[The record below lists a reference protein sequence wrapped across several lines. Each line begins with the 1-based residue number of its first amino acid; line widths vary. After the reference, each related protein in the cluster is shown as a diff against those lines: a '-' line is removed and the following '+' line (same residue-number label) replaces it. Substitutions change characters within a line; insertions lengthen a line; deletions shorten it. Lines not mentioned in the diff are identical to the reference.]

1 MAAAPVA
8 DGEQRLRLRVSALVR
23 EAEGVVSVRL
33 RRSDGGELPAWEP
46 GAHVDLHLPGDL
58 TRQYSLNGSS
68 EDRSLWQVSVLRE
81 PASRG
86 GSRAVHEALRPGQ
99 EVEVTGPRNRFRLV
113 DAPEYL
119 FVAGGIGITPL
130 LPMLDRASDAGAHW
144 TLLYGGR
151 TRASM
156 AFLPTLA
163 RHGDRVLVRPQDE
176 YGLLD
181 LEPFLGAPREGTK
194 VYCCGPEP
202 LLAAVERLCAPWPT
216 GTLHTERFAAA
227 PRQDADTDADG
238 EFEVVLQRSGRSVT
252 VPAGTTI
259 LQALED
265 QGIDAANS
273 CREGICGTCET
284 KVVEGVPDHRDSLL
298 SEEERA
304 ANDTMM
310 ICVGRARC
318 SRLVLDL

>member
-1 MAAAPVA
+1 MAAAPVT
-8 DGEQRLRLRVSALVR
+8 DGEQRLRLRVSALVW

-33 RRSDGGELPAWEP
+33 RRSGGGELPPWEP

-58 TRQYSLNGSS
+58 TRQYSLNGSP

-86 GSRAVHEALRPGQ
+86 GSLAVHETLRPGQ

-130 LPMLDRASDAGAHW
+130 LPMLDRATAAGARW

-151 TRASM
+151 TRAGM
-156 AFLPTLA
+156 AFLPRLA
-163 RHGDRVLVRPQDE
+163 SYGERVLVRPQDE

-181 LEPFLGAPREGTK
+181 LEPFLGTPGEGTAI
-194 VYCCGPEP
+194 YCCGPEP
-202 LLAAVERLCAPWPT
+202 LLTAVERLCAPLPP

-227 PRQDADTDADG
+227 PREAAATDADG
-238 EFEVVLQRSGRSVT
+238 EFEVVLQRTGRSVT

-259 LQALED
+259 LQALEE

-298 SEEERA
+298 SPEERA

-318 SRLVLDL
+318 PRLVLDL

>member
-8 DGEQRLRLRVSALVR
+8 DGERRLRLHVSALVW
-23 EAEGVVSVRL
+23 EAEGVVSVHL
-33 RRSDGGELPAWEP
+33 RRPDGGDLPAWEP
-46 GAHVDLHLPGDL
+46 GAHVDLCLPGSL
-58 TRQYSLNGSS
+58 TRQYSLNGSPA
-68 EDRSLWQVSVLRE
+68 DRSVWRVSVLRE

-86 GSRAVHEALRPGQ
+86 GSRAVHETLRPGQ
-99 EVEVTGPRNRFRLV
+99 EVEVTGPRNRFPLV
-113 DAPEYL
+113 DVPEYL

-130 LPMLDRASDAGAHW
+130 LPMLDRAAAVGARW

-156 AFLPTLA
+156 AFLPLLA
-163 RHGDRVLVRPQDE
+163 RYGDRVLVRPQDE

-181 LEPFLGAPREGTK
+181 LEPFLGVPREGTA

-202 LLAAVERLCAPWPT
+202 LLAAVERFCAPWPS
-216 GTLHTERFAAA
+216 GALHTERFAAA
-227 PRQDADTDADG
+227 PREPGAPDADG
-238 EFEVVLQRSGRSVT
+238 EFEVVLQRTGRSVT

-265 QGIDAANS
+265 QGIDAPNS

-298 SEEERA
+298 SQEERA

-318 SRLVLDL
+318 PRLVLDL

>member
-8 DGEQRLRLRVSALVR
+8 DGERRLRLRVSALVW
-23 EAEGVVSVRL
+23 ESEGVVSVHL
-33 RRSDGGELPAWEP
+33 RRPDGGDLPAWEP
-46 GAHVDLHLPGDL
+46 GAHLDLCLPGSL
-58 TRQYSLNGSS
+58 TRQYSLNGSPA
-68 EDRSLWQVSVLRE
+68 DRSVWRVSVLRE

-86 GSRAVHEALRPGQ
+86 GSRAVHDTLRPGQ
-99 EVEVTGPRNRFRLV
+99 EVEVTGPRNRFPLV
-113 DAPEYL
+113 DVPEYL

-130 LPMLDRASDAGAHW
+130 LPMLDWAAAAGARW

-151 TRASM
+151 TRESM
-156 AFLPTLA
+156 AFLPRLA
-163 RHGDRVLVRPQDE
+163 RYGDRVLVRPQDE
-176 YGLLD
+176 FGLLD
-181 LEPFLGAPREGTK
+181 LEPFLGVPREGTA

-202 LLAAVERLCAPWPT
+202 LLAAVERLCAPWPP
-216 GTLHTERFAAA
+216 GALHTERFAAA
-227 PRQDADTDADG
+227 PREPGAADADG

-252 VPAGTTI
+252 VPAGRTI
-259 LQALED
+259 LEALED
-265 QGIDAANS
+265 EGIDASNS

-298 SEEERA
+298 SQEERA

-318 SRLVLDL
+318 PRLVLDL

>member
-8 DGEQRLRLRVSALVR
+8 DGEQRLRLRVAALVW
-23 EAEGVVSVRL
+23 EAEGVVSVHL
-33 RRSDGGELPAWEP
+33 RRPDGGDLPAWEP
-46 GAHVDLHLPGDL
+46 GAHVDLRLPGSV
-58 TRQYSLNGSS
+58 TRQYSLDGPPA
-68 EDRSLWQVSVLRE
+68 DRSLWRVSVLRE

-86 GSRAVHEALRPGQ
+86 GSRAVHEALRPG
-99 EVEVTGPRNRFRLV
+99 EEIDVGGPRNRFPLV

-130 LPMLDRASDAGAHW
+130 LPMLEQAASRGARW
-144 TLLYGGR
+144 SLLYGGR

-156 AFLPTLA
+156 AFLPELA
-163 RHGDRVLVRPQDE
+163 RYGDRVQVRPQDE

-181 LEPFLGAPREGTK
+181 LEPFLGTPREGTA

-202 LLAAVERLCAPWPT
+202 LLAAVERICAPWPP
-216 GTLHTERFAAA
+216 GTLHTERFTAA
-227 PRQDADTDADG
+227 PRESDGDDADG
-238 EFEVVLQRSGRSVT
+238 EFELVLQRTGRSVT
-252 VPAGTTI
+252 VPEGRTI
-259 LQALED
+259 LEALED
-265 QGIDAANS
+265 HGIEAPNS

-298 SEEERA
+298 SPEERE

-318 SRLVLDL
+318 ARLVLDL

>member
-1 MAAAPVA
+1 MAAAPVT
-8 DGEQRLRLRVSALVR
+8 DGEQRLRLRVSALVW

-33 RRSDGGELPAWEP
+33 RRSDGGELPPWEP

-58 TRQYSLNGSS
+58 TRQYSLNGSP

-86 GSRAVHEALRPGQ
+86 GSLAVHETLRPGQ

-130 LPMLDRASDAGAHW
+130 LPMLDRATAAGARW

-151 TRASM
+151 TRAGM
-156 AFLPTLA
+156 AFLPRLA
-163 RHGDRVLVRPQDE
+163 SYGERVLVRPQDE

-181 LEPFLGAPREGTK
+181 LEPFLGTPGEGTAI
-194 VYCCGPEP
+194 YCCGPEP
-202 LLAAVERLCAPWPT
+202 LLTAVERLCAPLPP

-227 PRQDADTDADG
+227 PREAAATDADG
-238 EFEVVLQRSGRSVT
+238 EFEVVLQRTGRSVT

-259 LQALED
+259 LQALEE

-298 SEEERA
+298 SPEERA

-318 SRLVLDL
+318 PRLVLDL

>member
-8 DGEQRLRLRVSALVR
+8 DGEQRLRLRVAALVW
-23 EAEGVVSVRL
+23 EAEGVVSVHL
-33 RRSDGGELPAWEP
+33 RRPDGGDLPAWEP
-46 GAHVDLHLPGDL
+46 GAHVDLCLPGSV
-58 TRQYSLNGSS
+58 TRQYSLDGPPA
-68 EDRSLWQVSVLRE
+68 DRSVWRVSVLRE

-86 GSRAVHEALRPGQ
+86 GSRTVHEILRPGE
-99 EVEVTGPRNRFRLV
+99 EVEVTGPRNRFPLV

-130 LPMLDRASDAGAHW
+130 LPMLERAASRGVRW
-144 TLLYGGR
+144 SLLYGGR

-156 AFLPTLA
+156 AFLPELA
-163 RHGDRVLVRPQDE
+163 RYGDRVRVRPQDE

-181 LEPFLGAPREGTK
+181 LEPFLGTPREGTA

-202 LLAAVERLCAPWPT
+202 LLAAVERLCAPWPP
-216 GTLHTERFAAA
+216 GTLHTERFAAV
-227 PRQDADTDADG
+227 PREPAGGDADG
-238 EFEVVLQRSGRSVT
+238 EFEVVLQRTGRTVT
-252 VPAGTTI
+252 VPAGRTI
-259 LQALED
+259 LDALEE
-265 QGIDAANS
+265 QGIEAPNS

-298 SEEERA
+298 SPEERA

>member
-8 DGEQRLRLRVSALVR
+8 DGEQRLRLRVSALVW
-23 EAEGVVSVRL
+23 EADGVVSVRL

-58 TRQYSLNGSS
+58 TRQYSLNGSP

-86 GSRAVHEALRPGQ
+86 GSRAVHEALRPG
-99 EVEVTGPRNRFRLV
+99 EVVEVTGPRNRFRLV

-130 LPMLDRASDAGAHW
+130 LPMLDRATAAGARW

-156 AFLPTLA
+156 AFLPALA
-163 RHGDRVLVRPQDE
+163 RYGDRVLVRPQDE
-176 YGLLD
+176 YGLLG
-181 LEPFLGAPREGTK
+181 LEPFLGTPREGTK

-202 LLAAVERLCAPWPT
+202 LLTAVERLCAPWPT

-227 PRQDADTDADG
+227 PREAADADADG

-318 SRLVLDL
+318 PRLVLDL